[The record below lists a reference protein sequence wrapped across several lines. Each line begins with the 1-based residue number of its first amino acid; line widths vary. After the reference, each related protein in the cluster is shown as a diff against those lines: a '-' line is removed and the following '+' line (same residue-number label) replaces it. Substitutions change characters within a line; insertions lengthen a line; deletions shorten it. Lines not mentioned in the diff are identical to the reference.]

1 VVSGSSVVH
10 KDREVSRFPQERLGD
25 AELVEAVA
33 RGDSGAAGVV
43 WDRYSGLVRS
53 VLRANLGPDPALE
66 DLLQE
71 VFIVFLRGAADLRS
85 GGALRPYLVSVAV
98 RLVLVELRRRRVR
111 RWVTLSPTGEV
122 PQVPSAPQDIAG
134 SRALGALYRLLEQ
147 LPRRRRV
154 AFVLRHVQAL
164 EMSEVALAL
173 GVSESTAKREAARA
187 RRSIVTRAER
197 HEPALWEYLK
207 ATEGARHE

>member
-1 VVSGSSVVH
+1 MSGSPIVR
-10 KDREVSRFPQERLGD
+10 KDRQVSRFPQERLGD

-33 RGDSGAAGVV
+33 QGDAGAASVV

-71 VFIVFLRGAADLRS
+71 VFIVFLRGAGDLRS
-85 GGALRPYLVSVAV
+85 GGALRPYLVSVSV
-98 RLVLVELRRRRVR
+98 RLVLVELRRRKVR
-111 RWVTLSPTGEV
+111 RWVTLSPSGEV
-122 PQVPSAPQDIAG
+122 PHVPSAPQDLAG
-134 SRALGALYRLLEQ
+134 TLALGALYRLLEA

-154 AFVLRHVQAL
+154 AFVLRHVQAF
-164 EMSEVALAL
+164 EISEVALAL

-187 RRSIVTRAER
+187 RTSIITRAER

-207 ATEGARHE
+207 TTKGDHRE